1 MQPANHGLRRELR
14 LRDLVP
20 MQVVMIVWLGWA
32 GFAAKQGSSQIVL
45 WLLAI
50 FLFYLPLAAVVM
62 KLSRAMPIEGGA
74 YQWVKEGISPF
85 AGYMAAWNLTIY
97 TIAAFATI
105 GSFLANGFAYA
116 AGPKGAWMLTSRP
129 FALTLTAI
137 ACLIA
142 YLFNVRG
149 LHLAKW
155 WSNAGSL
162 LTIAM
167 FLALLCLLIKAWVT
181 SEPLVRA
188 SFSFAW
194 PGFSI
199 LTLSVFAKVAVGAL
213 SGFDSS
219 AVFSQECRKP
229 ENDVARSVL
238 IAAPLIALMYIL
250 GTSAVLAY
258 IPPEKVNVSAAVPQ
272 VMQAGLGAT
281 ALARTLTAIV
291 AGASGFSFLASMVI
305 IVGMVA
311 RLPMVAGWDGLL
323 PRWWSALHPTYR
335 TPSKAVGVV
344 AIALM
349 FLGVLSLL
357 GAGNQEAVQVGAS
370 VDIGS
375 LCIMYMLLFAVALFG
390 FRSRSWRPGLVIR
403 IGALTAFV
411 VAFISL
417 IFNIAPIGD
426 VASRG
431 LFAAK
436 VVAAICATNAI
447 GAFLYWRGSRRART
461 LDVNMGS

>member
-1 MQPANHGLRRELR
+1 
-14 LRDLVP
+14 

-97 TIAAFATI
+97 TITAFATI
-105 GSFLANGFAYA
+105 GSFLADGFAYA
-116 AGPKGAWMLTSRP
+116 AGPKGARMLTSRP

-142 YLFNVRG
+142 YVFNVRG

-181 SEPLVRA
+181 SAPLARA
-188 SFSFAW
+188 SFSLAW

-250 GTSAVLAY
+250 GTSALVTY
-258 IPPEKVNVSAAVPQ
+258 IPPAKVDVSAAVPQ

-323 PRWWSALHPTYR
+323 PRWWSALHPAYR
-335 TPSKAVGVV
+335 TPSKAVAVV

-357 GAGNQEAVQVGAS
+357 GAGNQEAVQVAAS
-370 VDIGS
+370 EDVGS
-375 LCIMYMLLFAVALFG
+375 LCIMYMLLFAVVLFG
-390 FRSRSWRPGLVIR
+390 FRSRSWRPGVVIR
-403 IGALTAFV
+403 MGALAAFV

-426 VASRG
+426 VASRE

-447 GAFLYWRGSRRART
+447 GAFLYWRGARRARAF
-461 LDVNMGS
+461 NANSQS

>member
-149 LHLAKW
+149 
-155 WSNAGSL
+155 
-162 LTIAM
+162 
-167 FLALLCLLIKAWVT
+167 
-181 SEPLVRA
+181 
-188 SFSFAW
+188 
-194 PGFSI
+194 
-199 LTLSVFAKVAVGAL
+199 
-213 SGFDSS
+213 
-219 AVFSQECRKP
+219 
-229 ENDVARSVL
+229 
-238 IAAPLIALMYIL
+238 
-250 GTSAVLAY
+250 
-258 IPPEKVNVSAAVPQ
+258 
-272 VMQAGLGAT
+272 
-281 ALARTLTAIV
+281 
-291 AGASGFSFLASMVI
+291 
-305 IVGMVA
+305 
-311 RLPMVAGWDGLL
+311 
-323 PRWWSALHPTYR
+323 
-335 TPSKAVGVV
+335 
-344 AIALM
+344 
-349 FLGVLSLL
+349 
-357 GAGNQEAVQVGAS
+357 
-370 VDIGS
+370 
-375 LCIMYMLLFAVALFG
+375 
-390 FRSRSWRPGLVIR
+390 
-403 IGALTAFV
+403 
-411 VAFISL
+411 
-417 IFNIAPIGD
+417 
-426 VASRG
+426 
-431 LFAAK
+431 
-436 VVAAICATNAI
+436 
-447 GAFLYWRGSRRART
+447 
-461 LDVNMGS
+461 

>member
-45 WLLAI
+45 WLFAI

-129 FALTLTAI
+129 FALTLTAVS
-137 ACLIA
+137 CLIA

-162 LTIAM
+162 LTIGM

-181 SEPLVRA
+181 SAPFARA
-188 SFSFAW
+188 SFSLAW

-258 IPPEKVNVSAAVPQ
+258 IPPAKVDVSAAVPQ

-281 ALARTLTAIV
+281 TLARTLTAIV

-323 PRWWSALHPTYR
+323 PSWWSALHPTYR

-349 FLGVLSLL
+349 LLGVLSLL

-390 FRSRSWRPGLVIR
+390 FRSRSWRPGVVIR

-447 GAFLYWRGSRRART
+447 GAFLYWRGSRRAQLQST
-461 LDVNMGS
+461 NPG

>member
-1 MQPANHGLRRELR
+1 
-14 LRDLVP
+14 
-20 MQVVMIVWLGWA
+20 MQVAMIVWLGWA

-105 GSFLANGFAYA
+105 GSFLANGCAYA

-142 YLFNVRG
+142 YVFNVRG
-149 LHLAKW
+149 LHLAKL

-162 LTIAM
+162 LTIGM
-167 FLALLCLLIKAWVT
+167 FLALLCLLIKAWAT
-181 SEPLVRA
+181 SAPLVHA
-188 SFSFAW
+188 SFSFVW

-258 IPPEKVNVSAAVPQ
+258 IPPAKVDVSAAVPQ

-281 ALARTLTAIV
+281 AIARTLTAIV

-344 AIALM
+344 AMALM

-390 FRSRSWRPGLVIR
+390 FRSRTWRPGVVIR
-403 IGALTAFV
+403 IGALAAFV

-436 VVAAICATNAI
+436 VAAAICATNAI
-447 GAFLYWRGSRRART
+447 GAFLYWRGARRARSVRREFGILT
-461 LDVNMGS
+461 V

>member
-1 MQPANHGLRRELR
+1 
-14 LRDLVP
+14 

-50 FLFYLPLAAVVM
+50 LLFYLPLAAVVM
-62 KLSRAMPIEGGA
+62 KLSRAIPIEGGA

-137 ACLIA
+137 ACLLA
-142 YLFNVRG
+142 YVFNVRG
-149 LHLAKW
+149 LHFAKW

-162 LTIAM
+162 LTIGM
-167 FLALLCLLIKAWVT
+167 FLALLCLLIKAWLT
-181 SEPLVRA
+181 SVPLVRA
-188 SFSFAW
+188 SFSLAW
-194 PGFSI
+194 PGFSV

-219 AVFSQECRKP
+219 AVFSEECRKP

-258 IPPEKVNVSAAVPQ
+258 IPPAKVDVSAAVPQ

-281 ALARTLTAIV
+281 ALAKMLTAIV

-323 PRWWSALHPTYR
+323 PRWWSELHPTYR

-344 AIALM
+344 AVALM

-390 FRSRSWRPGLVIR
+390 FRSRTWRPGAVIR
-403 IGALTAFV
+403 LGALTAFV
-411 VAFISL
+411 VALISL

-431 LFAAK
+431 LFAVK
-436 VVAAICATNAI
+436 VVTAICSTNAI
-447 GAFLYWRGSRRART
+447 GAFLYWRGSRLAQSSAKN
-461 LDVNMGS
+461 LG

>member
-1 MQPANHGLRRELR
+1 MQPENHGLRRELR

-97 TIAAFATI
+97 TITAFATI
-105 GSFLANGFAYA
+105 GSFLADGFAYA
-116 AGPKGAWMLTSRP
+116 AGPKGARMLTSRP

-142 YLFNVRG
+142 YVFNVRG

-181 SEPLVRA
+181 SAPLARA
-188 SFSFAW
+188 SFSLAW

-250 GTSAVLAY
+250 GTSAVLTY
-258 IPPEKVNVSAAVPQ
+258 IPPAKVDVSAAVPQ

-311 RLPMVAGWDGLL
+311 RLPMVAG
-323 PRWWSALHPTYR
+323 
-335 TPSKAVGVV
+335 
-344 AIALM
+344 
-349 FLGVLSLL
+349 
-357 GAGNQEAVQVGAS
+357 
-370 VDIGS
+370 
-375 LCIMYMLLFAVALFG
+375 
-390 FRSRSWRPGLVIR
+390 
-403 IGALTAFV
+403 
-411 VAFISL
+411 
-417 IFNIAPIGD
+417 
-426 VASRG
+426 
-431 LFAAK
+431 
-436 VVAAICATNAI
+436 
-447 GAFLYWRGSRRART
+447 
-461 LDVNMGS
+461 

>member
-1 MQPANHGLRRELR
+1 
-14 LRDLVP
+14 
-20 MQVVMIVWLGWA
+20 
-32 GFAAKQGSSQIVL
+32 
-45 WLLAI
+45 
-50 FLFYLPLAAVVM
+50 
-62 KLSRAMPIEGGA
+62 
-74 YQWVKEGISPF
+74 
-85 AGYMAAWNLTIY
+85 
-97 TIAAFATI
+97 
-105 GSFLANGFAYA
+105 
-116 AGPKGAWMLTSRP
+116 
-129 FALTLTAI
+129 
-137 ACLIA
+137 
-142 YLFNVRG
+142 
-149 LHLAKW
+149 
-155 WSNAGSL
+155 
-162 LTIAM
+162 
-167 FLALLCLLIKAWVT
+167 
-181 SEPLVRA
+181 
-188 SFSFAW
+188 
-194 PGFSI
+194 
-199 LTLSVFAKVAVGAL
+199 
-213 SGFDSS
+213 
-219 AVFSQECRKP
+219 
-229 ENDVARSVL
+229 
-238 IAAPLIALMYIL
+238 MYIL